1 MDDHKVTR
9 LPKRV
14 PDVSGELSVV
24 RSKIRFIL
32 EATSGSAI
40 KKPLSLEA
48 LIGLGVIIYDIDQ
61 LLAEI
66 EQKLGYSIREGS

>member
-9 LPKRV
+9 LPRRV
-14 PDVSGELSVV
+14 PDVSDELSVV

-40 KKPLSLEA
+40 KKSLSLEA
-48 LIGLGVIIYDIDQ
+48 VIGLGVIIYDIDQ

-66 EQKLGYSIREGS
+66 ERKLGYSTSEG